1 MTYALPFLLAA
12 AFVLIA
18 LLPDDEPTLGI
29 LAFGLAGLGC
39 SALLPLTISFGQE
52 ELTAYSAGSRAA

>member
-1 MTYALPFLLAA
+1 MVT
-12 AFVLIA
+12 IA
-18 LLPDDEPTLGI
+18 LLPDGTPALGV

-52 ELTAYSAGSRAA
+52 QLVVMSATVTGA